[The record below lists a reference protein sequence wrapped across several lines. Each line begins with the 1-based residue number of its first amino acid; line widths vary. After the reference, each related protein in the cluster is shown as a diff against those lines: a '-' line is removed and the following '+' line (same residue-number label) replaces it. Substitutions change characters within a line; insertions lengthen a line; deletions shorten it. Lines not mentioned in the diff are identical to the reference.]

1 MMKKTHDPVIELS
14 QVLHILV
21 SQFVLAFIASIPFA
35 YISGRSVPV
44 IYWFRFLPLP
54 GYIGLFA
61 LLLLVLHRS
70 YFYWGFLHYCLQYGI
85 SCVLFTLS
93 IFLLPNHSNL
103 FLGVLILTVIL
114 CAVSKRYSFK
124 RSEQR
129 IYDNLQKTIQNKHKK
144 N

>member
-1 MMKKTHDPVIELS
+1 MMKITHDPVIEFS
-14 QVLHILV
+14 QVMHILV

-35 YISGRSVPV
+35 YLSGRNVPV

-61 LLLLVLHRS
+61 FLMLILYRS
-70 YFYWGFLHYCLQYGI
+70 YFYWGFLYYCLQYGI

-103 FLGVLILTVIL
+103 FLGVLIFTVIL
-114 CAVSKRYSFK
+114 CVVSKRYSFI
-124 RSEQR
+124 RSKKR
-129 IYDNLQKTIQNKHKK
+129 IYDNLQEAIQNKHPK

>member
-1 MMKKTHDPVIELS
+1 MKITHTPVIKLS
-14 QVLHILV
+14 IVMHILE
-21 SQFVLAFIASIPFA
+21 SQFVLAFIASIPFV
-35 YISGRSVPV
+35 YLSGRNIPI

-61 LLLLVLHRS
+61 LLMLVFRRGYS
-70 YFYWGFLHYCLQYGI
+70 FFGFLSYCLHYGI

-103 FLGVLILTVIL
+103 FLSILILTFIL

-124 RSEQR
+124 RAEQH